1 LELGKGAEQGIQKQ
15 EICTSGNAINGV
27 SPNNPNAEKYINAAK
42 TEFGE
47 L

>member
-1 LELGKGAEQGIQKQ
+1 MVKCKRLGK
-15 EICTSGNAINGV
+15 SGKAINGG